1 MVYQSDNAKNEA
13 KVSRNKMKI
22 KTTWD
27 ILEWFENKIYDI
39 KEPKEYNNDKYK
51 KWVSVDSL
59 LEVINKMEQGYK
71 DIGEHNAYV
80 SRICFDL
87 RNKVKELEEK

>member
-1 MVYQSDNAKNEA
+1 ME
-13 KVSRNKMKI
+13 I

-39 KEPKEYNNDKYK
+39 KKPKEYNNDKHK

-59 LEVINKMEQGYK
+59 KKFISYQELDENGSLIKGLCKK
-71 DIGEHNAYV
+71 DIDY
-80 SRICFDL
+80 IL
-87 RNKVKELEEK
+87 KELEKKDDTYNSRL